1 MRSGRVLDAQI
12 QHSETV
18 MSSIDKTDVYQSS
31 TKESGRKRGDNGVI
45 LLLLCLAL
53 ALAVAGA
60 IFTPVTVGSGINNEN
75 LLVGP

>member
-1 MRSGRVLDAQI
+1 
-12 QHSETV
+12 

-31 TKESGRKRGDNGVI
+31 TKKSGRNRGDHGVI

-60 IFTPVTVGSGINNEN
+60 IFTPVTIGSGINNEN